1 MRNIAGKLM
10 AQCGLP
16 FIFRG
21 NLPQL
26 NKLSKWCTITLL
38 IITTREESTMLDIKP
53 KKIKAFSLTG
63 RITPELMKKAWK
75 AVRRNR
81 GAAGVD
87 RISTDKYEIDVEKRL
102 DILMKD
108 MKTRDAYS
116 TLPLKRVYIEK
127 AGSDKL
133 RPLGIPTVDAR
144 VAQEVIRQL
153 IDPIFEPQF
162 HDDSF
167 GFRAGRGCHQ
177 AVGRVLQ
184 YIDDGYKMIV
194 DIDIKGFFDNIP
206 HNVIMTMLRA
216 EIADGNI
223 LDILEKFLSSGVME
237 DGKRTPTLL
246 GTPQGGVISPL
257 IANIVLNYLDW
268 QLAAQGYKF
277 VRYADDIVIL
287 VKTKNEAENALDYTK
302 KTLRDLGLETSPEK
316 TKIASVSQ
324 GFQFLGF
331 NIKGHSVTMRQKS
344 IEKFERAIEDATTRS
359 KNLDNSVITKLN
371 QIIRGTVNYF
381 STKFSSVLTYFTKA
395 DQWIRMRMRSQ
406 KYKRKWH
413 TDNRRLKNKHIV
425 NFGLISCRE
434 QCLLAKAR

>member
-1 MRNIAGKLM
+1 MV
-10 AQCGLP
+10 QCGLP

-26 NKLSKWCTITLL
+26 NKPSKWYTIKLL
-38 IITTREESTMLDIKP
+38 IITTREEQAMLDIKP
-53 KKIKAFSLTG
+53 KKIKVFSLTG
-63 RITPELMKKAWK
+63 RITPELMMKAWK
-75 AVRRNR
+75 AVKRNR

-87 RISTDKYEIDVEKRL
+87 RISTERYEKDVEKRL
-102 DILMKD
+102 NSLMKD
-108 MKTRDAYS
+108 LKTRNAFS
-116 TLPLKRVYIEK
+116 TLPLKRVYIPK
-127 AGSDKL
+127 VGSDIL
-133 RPLGIPTVDAR
+133 RGLGIPTVDAR

-153 IDPIFEPQF
+153 IDPIFEKQF
-162 HDDSF
+162 HDDSY
-167 GFRAGRGCHQ
+167 GFRAGKGCHQ
-177 AVGRVLQ
+177 AVGRVLE
-184 YIDDGYKMIV
+184 YIEDGYKVVV
-194 DIDIKGFFDNIP
+194 DIDIKAFFDNIP

-237 DGKRTPTLL
+237 DGKRSPTIK

-257 IANIVLNYLDW
+257 LANIVLNYLDW
-268 QLAAQGYKF
+268 QLAGQGYKF

-287 VKTKNEAENALDYTK
+287 VKSKHEAENALDFSR

-316 TKIASVSQ
+316 TKITSVSQ

-359 KNLDNSVITKLN
+359 KNLDSDVITKLN
-371 QIIRGTVNYF
+371 QIIRGTINYF
-381 STKFSSVLTYFTKA
+381 STSFSNVITYFTKI
-395 DQWIRMRMRSQ
+395 DQWIRMRVRSQ

-413 TDNRRLKNKHIV
+413 TDNRRLKNKHIE
-425 NFGLISCRE
+425 NLGLISCRK